1 MKSEKFVFGFVS
13 ENEIGNLSRN
23 LNARKS
29 SQKSDIPTKQIKDNL
44 DIFSQAMTEYFN
56 DTVNN
61 FEFPSTMKL
70 ADIIPVFKKN
80 ERSIKEN
87 YRPVSILPIFSKI
100 FENILQD
107 QISAYFANILSK
119 NQCGFCKVIAP
130 NIVW

>member
-56 DTVNN
+56 DTLNN

-80 ERSIKEN
+80 ERSIK
-87 YRPVSILPIFSKI
+87 
-100 FENILQD
+100 
-107 QISAYFANILSK
+107 
-119 NQCGFCKVIAP
+119 
-130 NIVW
+130 